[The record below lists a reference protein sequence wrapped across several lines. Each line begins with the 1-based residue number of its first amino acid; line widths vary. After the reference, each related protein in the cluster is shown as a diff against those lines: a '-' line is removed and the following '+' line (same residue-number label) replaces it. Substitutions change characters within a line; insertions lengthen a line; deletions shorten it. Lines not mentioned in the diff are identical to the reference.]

1 MPLGDNRSAPHGKLF
16 KEMIQFCLIYPP
28 FWFSML
34 KSKQAILILLEGNS
48 RSLTLGSHIVSCE
61 HPHMVLILDLSTSN
75 MLEHTKLIDI
85 ISDPSNHLIDC
96 ILQPSVDVT
105 SECTALLSQRSD
117 YGGVSDSGFSLCF
130 VPTYYCGSKYF
141 LVSVHKFRT

>member
-1 MPLGDNRSAPHGKLF
+1 MIWLGL
-16 KEMIQFCLIYPP
+16 MYPP

-75 MLEHTKLIDI
+75 MLEQTKLIDI

-105 SECTALLSQRSD
+105 SECTALLSQRLGF
-117 YGGVSDSGFSLCF
+117 GGVLDSGFSSCAVL
-130 VPTYYCGSKYF
+130 TY
-141 LVSVHKFRT
+141 